1 MMIALWSLMDGV
13 KRMKSEGILKAK
25 TKFQII
31 YDELKRLQKDIDIT
45 RDHVNTCIEKM
56 EILKKRFI
64 NLRWEVHDRIDSI
77 TGGKK

>member
-1 MMIALWSLMDGV
+1 
-13 KRMKSEGILKAK
+13 MKSKGILKAK

-45 RDHVNTCIEKM
+45 RDHVNTCVE
-56 EILKKRFI
+56 EIDALK
-64 NLRWEVHDRIDSI
+64 RWLHNKVWDLHDRVDDY